1 MTSREKATQEFWELV
16 EQRKAADELE
26 AFHQMLEKKRIL
38 WQGK

>member
-1 MTSREKATQEFWELV
+1 MTSREKATQDFFKLV
-16 EQRKAADELE
+16 ADRKAADELE